1 MLKKLGTRQD
11 LVIYLFTSVALVVL
25 VSKCTNTT
33 NVILLL
39 LSHTTFF
46 LLAPYGILTNINVD
60 TNSSMPYVYVISLM
74 IVRNLIYKILPHT
87 RPQTHH
93 YSTHHGT
100 LDFN

>member
-1 MLKKLGTRQD
+1 M
-11 LVIYLFTSVALVVL
+11 IYMFTSVALVVL

-33 NVILLL
+33 VILLL

-46 LLAPYGILTNINVD
+46 LAPYGILKNINFD
-60 TNSSMPYVYVISLM
+60 TNSYMPCVYVISLM
-74 IVRNLIYKILPHT
+74 IVRNLIYKILAHT
-87 RPQTHH
+87 RPQIHH